1 MSTTIREDI
10 EKSAR
15 GEISYPVLASRL
27 REAGFRRYEVDV
39 ATHTAIYQGTGE
51 PLTVK
56 GPEIAGAGAAAAP
69 FHQEGLHEAILA
81 NQRKE
86 IDFDGF
92 LERIWRSGVTRYD
105 VDLEM
110 RTITYRGDGGE
121 AYEERIPEAPAGL

>member
-27 REAGFRRYEVDV
+27 REAGVRRYEVDV
-39 ATHTAIYQGTGE
+39 ANHTAVYQGTGE

-56 GPEIAGAGAAAAP
+56 GPEIIGAGAAAP
-69 FHQEGLHEAILA
+69 FHREELREAILA

-86 IDFDGF
+86 IDYGGF

-105 VDLEM
+105 VDLEA
-110 RTITYRGDGGE
+110 RTVTYRGDGGE
-121 AYEERIPEAPAGL
+121 AYEERIPEVPSKS

>member
-10 EKSAR
+10 EKTAK
-15 GEISYPVLASRL
+15 GEMPYPVLASRL

-39 ATHTAIYQGTGE
+39 RTHTAVYQGTGE

-56 GPEIAGAGAAAAP
+56 GPEIAGAGAAVP
-69 FHQEGLHEAILA
+69 FCQEGLREAILA

-86 IDFDGF
+86 IDYDSF

-105 VDLEM
+105 VDLEA

-121 AYEERIPEAPAGL
+121 AYEERIPEVD